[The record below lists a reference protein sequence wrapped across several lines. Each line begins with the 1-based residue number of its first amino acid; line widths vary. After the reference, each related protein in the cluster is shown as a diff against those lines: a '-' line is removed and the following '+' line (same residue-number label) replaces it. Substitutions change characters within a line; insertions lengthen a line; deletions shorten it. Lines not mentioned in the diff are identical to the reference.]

1 MLNLNLTSFSAF
13 GQYDPIANLL
23 SLPVGLGSPGLL
35 AVRGPIYVDGSS
47 LSPANNPGNVAII
60 GPQMQPQIGAFSP
73 YNTYNPQTPVQFM
86 YDENHLE
93 PTSRRR
99 ATNENTQREIQ
110 QIGTGNM
117 NLQGNIQQVN
127 WKFNK

>member
-1 MLNLNLTSFSAF
+1 MLNLKCSSFVAF

-23 SLPVGLGSPGLL
+23 SLPVGLGTPGLI

-47 LSPANNPGNVAII
+47 LSPVNNPNLAAI
-60 GPQMQPQIGAFSP
+60 GSPMQARQAPMQNIAYSP

-86 YDENHLE
+86 YDESHIDSDN
-93 PTSRRR
+93 RRT
-99 ATNENTQREIQ
+99 AVNENLQREIQ
-110 QIGTGNM
+110 QFGSGNM

-127 WKFNK
+127 